1 MRILLKILLLPISLV
16 LSLVV
21 NLSAFLVG
29 VIGGLLNIIST
40 LLIIGAVLM
49 FGSVI
54 FGSSSY
60 VNWQP
65 AIILTVVAFIIS
77 PYGLPK
83 IAAWLVIK
91 IDDLNDFIKGI

>member
-1 MRILLKILLLPISLV
+1 LV

-29 VIGGLLNIIST
+29 VIGGLLNIISV
-40 LLIIGAVLM
+40 LLTIGALIM
-49 FGSVI
+49 FGYFLSGDSGSLQTAIVI
-54 FGSSSY
+54 
-60 VNWQP
+60 
-65 AIILTVVAFIIS
+65 TVLAFIIS